1 MSFDLG
7 LTGGDGGQYIRYN
20 ASTGTWQVDGE
31 TIQLTQFV
39 VDHNSLR
46 TGWGKIVAGMGPDWQ
61 WDAQPGVKG
70 NQPSDEHKR
79 GFSLQIFA
87 KSFGQREWST
97 NSAGSNRGLTAI
109 WGQIAEQAAAN
120 PGKLPVLK
128 FNGATPTSVGKG
140 MTQVPNFTLEKWV
153 DTPPGMG
160 VQKPA
165 LAAAPS
171 AAPVAAAPKAAP
183 AAAVE
188 DEF

>member
-20 ASTGTWQVDGE
+20 ASTGTWQVDGG
-31 TIQLTQFV
+31 QVQVGQFV
-39 VDHNSLR
+39 VDHKSLR
-46 TGWGKIVAGMGPDWQ
+46 TGWGKIVAGMGPDWK

-70 NQPSDEHKR
+70 EQPSEEHKR
-79 GFSLQIFA
+79 GFSLQLYS
-87 KSFGQREWST
+87 KGFGQREWST

-128 FNGATPTSVGKG
+128 FTGATPTSVGKG
-140 MTQVPNFTLEKWV
+140 MTQVPNFTLEKWI
-153 DTPPGMG
+153 DPPAEFGIQG
-160 VQKPA
+160 RAVTSQAPA
-165 LAAAPS
+165 P
-171 AAPVAAAPKAAP
+171 AP
-183 AAAVE
+183 AAQPAAVVE